1 MKTTFDVRWLL
12 THRNKTI
19 KRECCYPFF
28 LFFLE
33 QFQLHFRVTKA
44 DFTKTGLCVLLL
56 HLQQEKY
63 LVGAYVIH
71 LGQQLM
77 QQKINVIVVK
87 IDNED
92 KIVVIQNN
100 PSNSNKYE
108 NGIRAFSGNI
118 LALILFIL
126 MCNTMKLLHLQNA
139 IILNI

>member
-1 MKTTFDVRWLL
+1 M

-33 QFQLHFRVTKA
+33 QFQLHLRVTKE

-71 LGQQLM
+71 LEQKLM
-77 QQKINVIVVK
+77 QQKMNVIVVK
-87 IDNED
+87 MDNEN
-92 KIVVIQNN
+92 KIAVIQTNLNN
-100 PSNSNKYE
+100 V
-108 NGIRAFSGNI
+108 
-118 LALILFIL
+118 
-126 MCNTMKLLHLQNA
+126 
-139 IILNI
+139 

>member
-19 KRECCYPFF
+19 KRECCYPFL

-33 QFQLHFRVTKA
+33 QFQLHFRVTKE

-71 LGQQLM
+71 LGQQSM
-77 QQKINVIVVK
+77 
-87 IDNED
+87 
-92 KIVVIQNN
+92 
-100 PSNSNKYE
+100 
-108 NGIRAFSGNI
+108 
-118 LALILFIL
+118 
-126 MCNTMKLLHLQNA
+126 
-139 IILNI
+139 